1 MSWYDIED
9 EIYTEFDKLK
19 IKYKDDFNV
28 FLPEDLD
35 WLMPD
40 TNDGDWL
47 RSIHDIDNLSN
58 YCKDD
63 PILIAKVIFNLIYQE
78 LILVKMARI
87 VGDKYRAIIEE
98 KYPEY
103 KNIIKFEVHS
113 NSLRNSMVGEA
124 EMEVRYDDAIW
135 KQPWYRKY
143 RILYLDCSHWSY
155 FVKALRSSQ
164 ADLIVNELPVSF
176 DIVDWAHERTADT
189 IHDIQLNELGL
200 MLKTKFLDK
209 IKEIIA
215 K

>member
-1 MSWYDIED
+1 
-9 EIYTEFDKLK
+9 
-19 IKYKDDFNV
+19 
-28 FLPEDLD
+28 
-35 WLMPD
+35 
-40 TNDGDWL
+40 
-47 RSIHDIDNLSN
+47 
-58 YCKDD
+58 
-63 PILIAKVIFNLIYQE
+63 
-78 LILVKMARI
+78 
-87 VGDKYRAIIEE
+87 
-98 KYPEY
+98 
-103 KNIIKFEVHS
+103 
-113 NSLRNSMVGEA
+113 MVGEA

-176 DIVDWAHERTADT
+176 DIVDWTHERTADT
-189 IHDIQLNELGL
+189 IHDIQLSDLGL